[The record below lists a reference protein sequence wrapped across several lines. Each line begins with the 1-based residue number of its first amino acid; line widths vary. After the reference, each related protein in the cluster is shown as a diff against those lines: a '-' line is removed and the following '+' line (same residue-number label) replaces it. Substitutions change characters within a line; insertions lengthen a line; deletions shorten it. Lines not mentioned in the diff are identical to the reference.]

1 MSCFRA
7 LIRGLVAFAFA
18 LAVVDAG
25 ATSGTDPAIGDAT
38 TQRLLALDPAH
49 VSASDVRDVLAHAPA
64 PRIILIQ
71 GSVAFVNMEPFAE
84 FLVAMGYPAERLKDP
99 DGTVS
104 RSSFG
109 SSTELAGTLAWYY
122 EREGMVP
129 LLIGHSQGGMLVM
142 RTLHE
147 LNGEFGQDIPVWDP
161 VSRAALPRT
170 SIVDPRTGAQ
180 RPIVGL
186 RVPYAAAIATG
197 KLMRVMLGQWT
208 MLPLLRKV
216 PDTVDDFT
224 GFTLEWDPIAGSFPG
239 AEPYVATGTAHVRN
253 VTLPASYH
261 HIDLP
266 NAAPLATNRATRE
279 WIDHYTPG
287 EDVATAPPEARD
299 AANLLHAADI
309 WYSVRKHWCLEAQ
322 RLAQPRGGA

>member
-1 MSCFRA
+1 MSCFHALVRA
-7 LIRGLVAFAFA
+7 LVAFALA
-18 LAVVDAG
+18 LAVVEAA

-38 TQRLLALDPAH
+38 RQRLLALDAAH
-49 VSASDVRDVLAHAPA
+49 ISASDLRDVLAHAPA

-147 LNGEFGQDIPVWDP
+147 LN
-161 VSRAALPRT
+161 
-170 SIVDPRTGAQ
+170 
-180 RPIVGL
+180 
-186 RVPYAAAIATG
+186 
-197 KLMRVMLGQWT
+197 
-208 MLPLLRKV
+208 
-216 PDTVDDFT
+216 
-224 GFTLEWDPIAGSFPG
+224 
-239 AEPYVATGTAHVRN
+239 
-253 VTLPASYH
+253 
-261 HIDLP
+261 
-266 NAAPLATNRATRE
+266 
-279 WIDHYTPG
+279 
-287 EDVATAPPEARD
+287 
-299 AANLLHAADI
+299 
-309 WYSVRKHWCLEAQ
+309 
-322 RLAQPRGGA
+322 